1 MLSAAMQTA
10 AHRPPNILFVMPDQW
25 RGMDLGF
32 LGGSPVRTP
41 YLDRLASQGVV
52 FTSAVANTPVCT
64 AARATLLT
72 GQYAHS
78 VGMAVNDLPLDTDAN
93 TIAKML
99 AKAGYYTGLIGK
111 WHLEGGPRLPGY
123 VAPRRRQGFE
133 FWAASICNH
142 DYFRQVYFRDDPSP
156 IRMPEYETYGWTKL
170 AFEFLDIAA
179 QRKQPWFL
187 CLHQGPPHDPYL
199 LPPGFE
205 KAYDPKAIPMRPN
218 WREGAVAANGRPTG
232 TREQIAA
239 YYAAI
244 ECLDQEIGKVIA
256 RAGMANTVVLFLSDH
271 GDMLG
276 SHGMALKRKP
286 WEESCLVP
294 MIFAGAGIPGG
305 RRTAQPISH
314 IDVVPTL
321 LGLAGLTK
329 TAEMPG
335 FDFSG
340 FLRSSGAQAPAGA
353 PRRSMLASYGR
364 TEARQFAPW
373 RGLRTP
379 KWKYARFE
387 DRPWVLYDLER
398 DPFEQRNLAED
409 ANFEQVRAGFDREIA
424 AWQREFSDDWTEQVD
439 WPLRGR

>member
-1 MLSAAMQTA
+1 MQTPA
-10 AHRPPNILFVMPDQW
+10 VGPPNILFVMPDQW

-32 LGGSPVRTP
+32 LGDTPVRTP
-41 YLDRLASQGVV
+41 SLDRLARQGVV
-52 FTSAVANTPVCT
+52 FTSAVANSPVCT
-64 AARATLLT
+64 AARASLLT

-78 VGMAVNDLPLDTDAN
+78 VGMAVNDLPLSSDAN
-93 TIAKML
+93 GIAKML
-99 AKAGYYTGLIGK
+99 GRAGYYTGLIGK
-111 WHLEGGPRLPGY
+111 WHLEGGPRLPGF
-123 VAPRRRQGFE
+123 VAPGPRRQGFD

-142 DYFRQVYFRDDPSP
+142 DYFRQIYFRDDPSP
-156 IRMPEYETYGWTKL
+156 IRMPEYETFGWTKL
-170 AFEFLDIAA
+170 AFEFLDLAA

-205 KAYDPKAIPMRPN
+205 KAYDPASIPLRPN
-218 WREGAVAANGRPTG
+218 WRDGARGPTSRPIG

-244 ECLDQEIGKVIA
+244 ECLDAEIGKLVA
-256 RAGMANTVVLFLSDH
+256 RAGLANTVVVFLSDH

-294 MIFAGAGIPGG
+294 MIFAGAGIPAG
-305 RRTAQPISH
+305 RRISQPISH
-314 IDVVPTL
+314 IDIVPTL
-321 LGLAGLTK
+321 LGMAGLRK
-329 TAEMPG
+329 TGEMPG

-340 FLRSSGAQAPAGA
+340 LLRSSSPVAPAGA
-353 PRRSMLASYGR
+353 PQHSMLLSHGR
-364 TEARQFAPW
+364 TEGRQFPPW

-387 DRPWVLYDLER
+387 DRPWVLYDLEK
-398 DPFEQRNLAED
+398 DPYEQRNLADDPE
-409 ANFEQVRAGFDREIA
+409 FTRLVAGFDREIA
-424 AWQREFSDDWTEQVD
+424 AWQRQFSDSWTEQVD
-439 WPLRGR
+439 WLLRR